1 MRDDPSNQT
10 KILVVDDER
19 AIVEALTRA
28 FGAAGFACDG
38 HSNSTEALSAI
49 QNFDYDVVITD
60 LRMPV
65 MHGHML
71 INKILELDRLPLIVV
86 VTAVADPRIEM
97 DLYTRGVAEV
107 AFKPV
112 NYDRLIAKVRALLK
126 LQGTP
131 GGESRTD
138 SDSVA
143 VRTARQLTQVRAELE
158 GQLNSIQSNF
168 KQTIDRLVKQ
178 ESELEE
184 NYLGSVRILANLIE
198 AGQVSEGSHSARVES
213 MAGRLAEHCG
223 IEGLQLRGLKVAAL
237 LHEIGQ
243 FGLADKIRVVP
254 PWELSGESRIAYE
267 SYPMI
272 GATLLSQVPGSQDI
286 ANWVESHAENYDG
299 TGFPEKLSGKS
310 IHLCARVLR
319 IADGL
324 DTFLMFSQDPRPKQ
338 EIAKEHLKEN
348 IGFCYDP
355 DLAKKAI
362 RILDNVLPESKKSKV
377 EKIPANKTVPG
388 MVLAKDVY
396 DRSGI
401 CLVRK
406 GMTITGSLVH
416 RLHKGL
422 MSKPVEVYAEESD

>member
-112 NYDRLIAKVRALLK
+112 NYDRLIAKAKALLRIRRS
-126 LQGTP
+126 
-131 GGESRTD
+131 GGD
-138 SDSVA
+138 GGASDSTA
-143 VRTARQLTQVRAELE
+143 VRTARQISSVKKELE
-158 GQLNSIQSNF
+158 EQLESIQSNF
-168 KQTIDRLVKQ
+168 KATIDQLTKQ
-178 ESELEE
+178 EAELEE
-184 NYLGSVRILANLIE
+184 NYLGSVRVLANLIE
-198 AGQVSEGSHSARVES
+198 TGNVSEGSHSARVES
-213 MAGRLAEHCG
+213 IVTKLAGRCG
-223 IEGLQLRGLKVAAL
+223 IESLQLRGLKVAAL
-237 LHEIGQ
+237 LHDIGQ
-243 FGLADKIRVVP
+243 FGLPDKIRSVP
-254 PWELSGESRIAYE
+254 PWELSGKSRISYE
-267 SYPMI
+267 SYPTV

-286 ANWVESHAENYDG
+286 AEWVEAHTENFDG

-310 IHLCARVLR
+310 IHICARILR
-319 IADGL
+319 LADGL
-324 DTFLMFSQDPRPKQ
+324 DTFLMFSRDPRSKL
-338 EIAKEHLKEN
+338 EISTDHLKEN
-348 IGFCYDP
+348 SGFAYDP
-355 DLAKKAI
+355 DLVVKAI
-362 RILDNVLPESKKSKV
+362 QILEKLVTEEVVTKKIL
-377 EKIPANKTVPG
+377 IPANKTVSG
-388 MVLAKDVY
+388 QVIAKDVH
-396 DRSGI
+396 DRGGI

-406 GMTITGSLVH
+406 GMVLTDPLVA
-416 RLHKGL
+416 RLHKSL
-422 MSKPVEVYAEESD
+422 RSEPVEVQG